1 MVIVQCSSKLCSLF
15 IYRNTLIR
23 RLCVEQNLKHIVLLS
38 IYKPMFVLQ
47 LVSKASKGVVKKSIF
62 ASPESV
68 DGRVGIGTCG
78 VSGKPMTHY
87 QLPDK
92 LKKLS
97 Q

>member
-1 MVIVQCSSKLCSLF
+1 M
-15 IYRNTLIR
+15 
-23 RLCVEQNLKHIVLLS
+23 
-38 IYKPMFVLQ
+38 
-47 LVSKASKGVVKKSIF
+47 SKASKGVVKKSIF